1 MSEKWSKE
9 FDSCFQVGS
18 IEEIA
23 DALEKRSGSEE
34 NALAMLAMTA
44 FTLMTRLPCWSRS
57 PQSESLTIQ
66 TKHRIVTQTT
76 INIIK
81 NVRCGIIAP
90 PLPSGGYRAT
100 IMLLRHYSRALG

>member
-44 FTLMTRLPCWSRS
+44 FTLMTRRGICEM
-57 PQSESLTIQ
+57 QNVVTNGA
-66 TKHRIVTQTT
+66 IVIHTQRL
-76 INIIK
+76 K
-81 NVRCGIIAP
+81 SDP
-90 PLPSGGYRAT
+90 GGN
-100 IMLLRHYSRALG
+100 LLS

>member
-44 FTLMTRLPCWSRS
+44 FTLMTRRGICEMQNVAPDGKGIRLELIGTRYASLKKKGRNEVSLRNKAAAENLPPCC
-57 PQSESLTIQ
+57 PLTFNF
-66 TKHRIVTQTT
+66 V
-76 INIIK
+76 
-81 NVRCGIIAP
+81 G
-90 PLPSGGYRAT
+90 
-100 IMLLRHYSRALG
+100 

>member
-44 FTLMTRLPCWSRS
+44 FTLMTRRGICKCRTWPPMAKAFGWS
-57 PQSESLTIQ
+57 
-66 TKHRIVTQTT
+66 
-76 INIIK
+76 
-81 NVRCGIIAP
+81 
-90 PLPSGGYRAT
+90 
-100 IMLLRHYSRALG
+100 

>member
-44 FTLMTRLPCWSRS
+44 FTLMTRSAFA
-57 PQSESLTIQ
+57 
-66 TKHRIVTQTT
+66 TKRRQKTCRRVA
-76 INIIK
+76 
-81 NVRCGIIAP
+81 R
-90 PLPSGGYRAT
+90 
-100 IMLLRHYSRALG
+100 

>member
-44 FTLMTRLPCWSRS
+44 FTLMTRRGICEMQNVAPDGKGIRLELIGFRENETIPDTLHLRRKGAMRS
-57 PQSESLTIQ
+57 AFA
-66 TKHRIVTQTT
+66 TKRRQKTCRRVA
-76 INIIK
+76 
-81 NVRCGIIAP
+81 R
-90 PLPSGGYRAT
+90 
-100 IMLLRHYSRALG
+100 

>member
-44 FTLMTRLPCWSRS
+44 FTLMTRRGICNNPFIARLIPLVSSYRL
-57 PQSESLTIQ
+57 Q
-66 TKHRIVTQTT
+66 
-76 INIIK
+76 INF
-81 NVRCGIIAP
+81 
-90 PLPSGGYRAT
+90 
-100 IMLLRHYSRALG
+100 

>member
-44 FTLMTRLPCWSRS
+44 FTLMTRR
-57 PQSESLTIQ
+57 
-66 TKHRIVTQTT
+66 
-76 INIIK
+76 
-81 NVRCGIIAP
+81 G
-90 PLPSGGYRAT
+90 PLVD
-100 IMLLRHYSRALG
+100 

>member
-44 FTLMTRLPCWSRS
+44 FTLMTRRGICEM
-57 PQSESLTIQ
+57 Q
-66 TKHRIVTQTT
+66 
-76 INIIK
+76 
-81 NVRCGIIAP
+81 NVAPDGKGIRLELKSDGRCGCDEP
-90 PLPSGGYRAT
+90 FKFLRSDERA
-100 IMLLRHYSRALG
+100 ALKSDKI

>member
-44 FTLMTRLPCWSRS
+44 FTLMTRRGICEMQNDASLKKKGRNEVSLRNKAAAENLPPCC
-57 PQSESLTIQ
+57 PLTFNF
-66 TKHRIVTQTT
+66 V
-76 INIIK
+76 
-81 NVRCGIIAP
+81 G
-90 PLPSGGYRAT
+90 
-100 IMLLRHYSRALG
+100 

>member
-44 FTLMTRLPCWSRS
+44 FTLMTRRGICEMQNVAPDGKGIRLELIGFRGN
-57 PQSESLTIQ
+57 ETIPD
-66 TKHRIVTQTT
+66 TVTNGAIVIHTQRL
-76 INIIK
+76 K
-81 NVRCGIIAP
+81 SDP
-90 PLPSGGYRAT
+90 GGN
-100 IMLLRHYSRALG
+100 LLS

>member
-34 NALAMLAMTA
+34 NALAMLVAMLAMTA
-44 FTLMTRLPCWSRS
+44 FTLMTRRGICEMQNVAPDGKGIRL
-57 PQSESLTIQ
+57 ELIGFTGNETIPD
-66 TKHRIVTQTT
+66 TLH
-76 INIIK
+76 
-81 NVRCGIIAP
+81 
-90 PLPSGGYRAT
+90 
-100 IMLLRHYSRALG
+100 

>member
-44 FTLMTRLPCWSRS
+44 FTLMTRRGICEMQNVAPDGKGIRLELIGSLWHHS
-57 PQSESLTIQ
+57 PSIALRRLSGYY
-66 TKHRIVTQTT
+66 
-76 INIIK
+76 
-81 NVRCGIIAP
+81 NVVE
-90 PLPSGGYRAT
+90 
-100 IMLLRHYSRALG
+100 ALQ

>member
-44 FTLMTRLPCWSRS
+44 FTLMTRRGICEM
-57 PQSESLTIQ
+57 Q
-66 TKHRIVTQTT
+66 
-76 INIIK
+76 
-81 NVRCGIIAP
+81 NVAPDGKGIR
-90 PLPSGGYRAT
+90 LE
-100 IMLLRHYSRALG
+100 LLRNKAAAENLPPCCPLTFNFVG

>member
-23 DALEKRSGSEE
+23 DALEKRS
-34 NALAMLAMTA
+34 A
-44 FTLMTRLPCWSRS
+44 
-57 PQSESLTIQ
+57 
-66 TKHRIVTQTT
+66 KHRIVTQMT

-90 PLPSGGYRAT
+90 PLPYGGYRAT
-100 IMLLRHYSRALG
+100 IMLSRHYSRALG

>member
-44 FTLMTRLPCWSRS
+44 FA
-57 PQSESLTIQ
+57 
-66 TKHRIVTQTT
+66 TKRRQKTCRRVA
-76 INIIK
+76 
-81 NVRCGIIAP
+81 R
-90 PLPSGGYRAT
+90 
-100 IMLLRHYSRALG
+100 

>member
-34 NALAMLAMTA
+34 NALAMLAMT
-44 FTLMTRLPCWSRS
+44 
-57 PQSESLTIQ
+57 
-66 TKHRIVTQTT
+66 
-76 INIIK
+76 
-81 NVRCGIIAP
+81 
-90 PLPSGGYRAT
+90 PS
-100 IMLLRHYSRALG
+100 HS

>member
-44 FTLMTRLPCWSRS
+44 FTLMTRRGICEMQNVAPDGKGIRLELIGFRGKKKGRNEVSLRNKAAAENLPPCC
-57 PQSESLTIQ
+57 PLTFNF
-66 TKHRIVTQTT
+66 V
-76 INIIK
+76 
-81 NVRCGIIAP
+81 G
-90 PLPSGGYRAT
+90 
-100 IMLLRHYSRALG
+100 

>member
-44 FTLMTRLPCWSRS
+44 FRNKAAAENLPPCC
-57 PQSESLTIQ
+57 PLTFNF
-66 TKHRIVTQTT
+66 V
-76 INIIK
+76 
-81 NVRCGIIAP
+81 G
-90 PLPSGGYRAT
+90 
-100 IMLLRHYSRALG
+100 

>member
-23 DALEKRSGSEE
+23 DALEKRCGSEE

-44 FTLMTRLPCWSRS
+44 FTLMTRR
-57 PQSESLTIQ
+57 
-66 TKHRIVTQTT
+66 
-76 INIIK
+76 
-81 NVRCGIIAP
+81 GICE
-90 PLPSGGYRAT
+90 
-100 IMLLRHYSRALG
+100 MQ

>member
-44 FTLMTRLPCWSRS
+44 FTLMTRRGICEMQNVAPDGKGIRLELIGFRGNETIPDTRKGAMRS
-57 PQSESLTIQ
+57 AFA
-66 TKHRIVTQTT
+66 TKRRQKTCRRVA
-76 INIIK
+76 
-81 NVRCGIIAP
+81 R
-90 PLPSGGYRAT
+90 
-100 IMLLRHYSRALG
+100 

>member
-34 NALAMLAMTA
+34 NTV
-44 FTLMTRLPCWSRS
+44 
-57 PQSESLTIQ
+57 E
-66 TKHRIVTQTT
+66 
-76 INIIK
+76 
-81 NVRCGIIAP
+81 
-90 PLPSGGYRAT
+90 PLVD
-100 IMLLRHYSRALG
+100 

>member
-34 NALAMLAMTA
+34 KSAKCRTWTPMAKA
-44 FTLMTRLPCWSRS
+44 FGWS
-57 PQSESLTIQ
+57 
-66 TKHRIVTQTT
+66 
-76 INIIK
+76 
-81 NVRCGIIAP
+81 
-90 PLPSGGYRAT
+90 
-100 IMLLRHYSRALG
+100 

>member
-44 FTLMTRLPCWSRS
+44 FTLMTRRGICEM
-57 PQSESLTIQ
+57 Q
-66 TKHRIVTQTT
+66 K
-76 INIIK
+76 K
-81 NVRCGIIAP
+81 NVAPDGKGIRLELI
-90 PLPSGGYRAT
+90 GFRENET
-100 IMLLRHYSRALG
+100 IPDTLH

>member
-44 FTLMTRLPCWSRS
+44 GFAPIFPDTCYH
-57 PQSESLTIQ
+57 LT
-66 TKHRIVTQTT
+66 
-76 INIIK
+76 
-81 NVRCGIIAP
+81 
-90 PLPSGGYRAT
+90 
-100 IMLLRHYSRALG
+100 HYWPAAADIPV

>member
-44 FTLMTRLPCWSRS
+44 FTLMTRRGICEMQNVAPDGKGIRLPAGAGVRKANPSPSR
-57 PQSESLTIQ
+57 QNTESSHRRRLTSLK
-66 TKHRIVTQTT
+66 TFAV
-76 INIIK
+76 
-81 NVRCGIIAP
+81 A
-90 PLPSGGYRAT
+90 S
-100 IMLLRHYSRALG
+100 